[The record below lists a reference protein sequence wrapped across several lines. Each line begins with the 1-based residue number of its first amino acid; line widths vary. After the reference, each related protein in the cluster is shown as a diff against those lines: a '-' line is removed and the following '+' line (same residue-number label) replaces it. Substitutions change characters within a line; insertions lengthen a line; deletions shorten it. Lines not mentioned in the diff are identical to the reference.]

1 MAQVQIEKLTIAY
14 KKPRSQTLFT
24 AVKDVN
30 LSIEKGQFVTV
41 VGPSGCGKSS
51 ILMTIDGLIQPT
63 EGQVLINGH
72 QISEPGPDRAV
83 VFQEFA
89 LLPWRNVLD
98 NIMFSLELRYRKAK
112 DNEQKARNYLELVGL
127 KGFENYYPHQL
138 SGGMRQRVG
147 IARALAVEPE
157 IILMDEPFG
166 ALDAQTREIMAEE
179 LLRIW
184 DRQQK
189 TVIFITHGIDE
200 AVYMADQVVIMG
212 TRPGKIKEILKIDLP
227 RPRNFEMKDSPAFAN
242 YRRHIWTLLKEE
254 AEKSI
259 LES

>member
-1 MAQVQIEKLTIAY
+1 MAHVKIENLTIAY

-24 AVKDVN
+24 AVKDIN
-30 LSIEKGQFVTV
+30 LSIEKGEFITV

-51 ILMTIDGLIQPT
+51 ILMTVDGLIKPT
-63 EGQVLINGH
+63 QGRILIDGQEITG
-72 QISEPGPDRAV
+72 PGPDRTV

-89 LLPWRNVLD
+89 LLPWRNVMD
-98 NIMFSLELRYRKAK
+98 NIKFSLELRYRKAK
-112 DNEQKARNYLELVGL
+112 DHEEKARYYLDLVGL
-127 KGFENYYPHQL
+127 NGFEHYYPHQL

-184 DRQQK
+184 DQQKK

-200 AVYMADQVVIMG
+200 AVYMADRVVVMG
-212 TRPGKIKEILKIDLP
+212 TRPGTIKEIMKIDLP
-227 RPRNFEMKDSPAFAN
+227 RPRNFEMKDLPKFAN
-242 YRRHIWTLLKEE
+242 YRRHIWALLKEE
-254 AEKSI
+254 AERSI
-259 LES
+259 VES